1 VRGRARLGA
10 AALVVG
16 CATGCGS
23 SITSEPKELLD
34 PSQVRDDVP
43 AVSITPRGVSPQTL
57 HLDAPVTVTF
67 SNDDGTAHRLEPAP
81 ELAFGDCPE
90 MLQLGTLQP
99 AQKGTVVLKTGGLI
113 CAYHD
118 SAGPTDVAFK
128 GLLVIH

>member
-1 VRGRARLGA
+1 MNKALLGA
-10 AALVVG
+10 AVLAVG
-16 CATGCGS
+16 GTAGCGS
-23 SITSEPKELLD
+23 SIVSPPKSLLD
-34 PSQVRDDVP
+34 PDQVRDTVP
-43 AVSITPRGVSPQTL
+43 AVSITPQGVSPQTL

-67 SNDDGTAHRLEPAP
+67 TNDDRVAHRLLPAP
-81 ELAFGDCPE
+81 EVGFGDCPE
-90 MLQLGTLQP
+90 MLQLGTLEP

>member
-1 VRGRARLGA
+1 MVQGRLGA
-10 AALVVG
+10 AALVV
-16 CATGCGS
+16 CWATGCGS

-34 PSQVRDDVP
+34 PTQVRDDVP
-43 AVSITPRGVSPQTL
+43 AVSITPKGVSPQTL

-67 SNDDGTAHRLEPAP
+67 SNDDRTAHRLEPAP

-113 CAYHD
+113 CAYPD
-118 SAGPTDVAFK
+118 SAGPADLAFK